1 MAEKQPPIV
10 VSSLDLQRLERI
22 LESGQF
28 RHMPGIDALRH
39 ELDRATIIEPAEM
52 PPGVVTMNSRV
63 RFVDDSSGSEF
74 ELTLVYPE
82 ASGQP
87 GTVSVLA
94 PVGSALLGLAVGQSI
109 SWQVPGGRRLQLRI
123 LEVVYQPEAEG
134 DLHR

>member
-1 MAEKQPPIV
+1 MAEQQPPIV
-10 VSSLDLQRLERI
+10 VSSLDLERLERI

-28 RHMPGIDALRH
+28 RSMPGIDALRH
-39 ELDRATIIEPAEM
+39 ELDRATIVEPGDM
-52 PPGVVTMNSRV
+52 PRGVVTMNSRV

-82 ASGQP
+82 ASGQA

-94 PVGSALLGLAVGQSI
+94 PVGSALLGLSVGQSI

-123 LEVVYQPEAEG
+123 LDVVYQPEAEG